1 MSSATIR
8 IDQSASLQPDARPPS
23 GTPSRP
29 SSGKPRWCS
38 AVGARS
44 MIRLVVVTTLPAEN
58 PLPTAINVGCVSY
71 GPSPPCIPQSR
82 RTASSFSAKR
92 TAIAVSPGMP
102 CTLSRQLGL
111 DRSLHSFQDR
121 EEPRNGVPCDPAP
134 SRPAPQRRTDAVD
147 LIEQPLRMPFH
158 CTFSSAE
165 QKTFSACFREVRA
178 PANDSG
184 SRSRRSYDRRTRHQT
199 PLPNSCTSL
208 RLRAWR
214 AHE

>member
-8 IDQSASLQPDARPPS
+8 IDQSPSFQPDARPPS

-58 PLPTAINVGCVSY
+58 RLPTAINVGCVSC

-92 TAIAVSPGMP
+92 TAIAVTDALQIAATPAAFVGEIIP
-102 CTLSRQLGL
+102 FARQRTHRTRRRSGGAKRQVVSERRN
-111 DRSLHSFQDR
+111 DRPSDRPTAGAASAKAVLEFPFLATPNRRHSEAR
-121 EEPRNGVPCDPAP
+121 
-134 SRPAPQRRTDAVD
+134 RPA
-147 LIEQPLRMPFH
+147 
-158 CTFSSAE
+158 
-165 QKTFSACFREVRA
+165 
-178 PANDSG
+178 
-184 SRSRRSYDRRTRHQT
+184 SR
-199 PLPNSCTSL
+199 
-208 RLRAWR
+208 
-214 AHE
+214 